1 MFCSSWEGCLLCVR
15 IGSDRLVGLVREIS
29 LKWKDD
35 ICFEGCVSVSFV
47 FLNYACY
54 CFLAIYIESIILVH
68 ESLL

>member
-1 MFCSSWEGCLLCVR
+1 MRSVYNLTYYITRAWR
-15 IGSDRLVGLVREIS
+15 YYA
-29 LKWKDD
+29 KD
-35 ICFEGCVSVSFV
+35 CQPEKKHVFFA